1 MSQFIIQLL
10 LIDDDPIFRIGIR
23 SICEGFSD
31 LEVVAEAETA
41 ARAREVLD
49 GWTQSE
55 ATAPPEATPNP
66 VKIAILELGIKDL
79 NANPDRAIAF
89 CRQFQI
95 RHRDIPLLL
104 ITAVSDP
111 DLLAVARQA
120 GVAGYCPKGAALE
133 ELLGA
138 IREVATG
145 GRYWVDPLPTAPPS
159 APGGKAATPTRWQK
173 LRFALIAP
181 GLRDIE
187 TALEE
192 LGAELE
198 RAGPMPTRG
207 AVPML
212 NWLITRGRYRELR
225 AARRIASHFLPQSPE
240 VSRTGGSGNPPYPP
254 GAEPLKS
261 GGELVPAGR
270 SDLAA
275 PGEADLGTVRSLLFD
290 ATVAKLQ
297 SGLVNQT
304 GIPLEIDIL
313 KLSKKRE
320 LIYTI
325 LRKFEDL
332 FDELQLSEI
341 EPDHLVLKCPALLR
355 DVWAGAVADFY
366 GKYYT
371 LSVGDRQEEAIPVLL
386 GDAPPVE
393 ATILNR
399 IPLADDLL
407 AHLLFGE
414 SLTID
419 NQVYP
424 PGSLEATR
432 RAEALLQHGAI
443 QIANAVI
450 QPLLNRF
457 ADLEEV
463 KQTFYDRRM
472 LSTREI
478 EKFRNNLSWRYRVD
492 RYVSEP
498 KAIFESTYTLFVL
511 GERGIQKQTIYG
523 SRRQELEGLSGVPLA
538 VTLVLEGR
546 DAIAP
551 RVRAAVSFVGSG
563 VVFLL
568 TRVLGRGIGLIG
580 RGILQGIGSSI
591 QDSPVNKK

>member
-1 MSQFIIQLL
+1 MSQSIIQLL

-23 SICEGFSD
+23 SICERFSD

-41 ARAREVLD
+41 TRAREVLD
-49 GWTQSE
+49 GWAQSD
-55 ATAPPEATPNP
+55 AIAPPEAAPNA
-66 VKIAILELGIKDL
+66 VKIALLELGVKDL
-79 NANPDRAIAF
+79 STHPDRAIAF

-95 RHRDIPLLL
+95 RYRDIPLLL
-104 ITAVSDP
+104 ITTVSDP
-111 DLLAVARQA
+111 DELSAAREA
-120 GVAGYCPKGAALE
+120 GVAGYCPKGVALE

-138 IREVATG
+138 IREVAAG
-145 GRYWVDPLPTAPPS
+145 GRYWVDPLPTTPPGTRPPRPAP
-159 APGGKAATPTRWQK
+159 PTRWQK

-192 LGAELE
+192 LGADLE
-198 RAGPMPTRG
+198 QAGPMPTRG

-225 AARRIASHFLPQSPE
+225 AARRLVSHLLPESPE
-240 VSRTGGSGNPPYPP
+240 VSGSGGGSPPPESATGP
-254 GAEPLKS
+254 SQPR
-261 GGELVPAGR
+261 GELVQAGR
-270 SDLAA
+270 SDLAV
-275 PGEADLGTVRSLLFD
+275 PGEADLGALRSLLFD

-304 GIPLEIDIL
+304 GIPLEIDLL
-313 KLSKKRE
+313 KLSKKQE

-332 FDELQLSEI
+332 LDELQLSEI
-341 EPDHLVLKCPALLR
+341 EPDRLILKCPALLR
-355 DVWAGAVADFY
+355 DLWAGAVADFY

-371 LSVGDRQEEAIPVLL
+371 LSVGDRQVEAIPVLL
-386 GDAPPVE
+386 RDAPLVE
-393 ATILNR
+393 AAILNR
-399 IPLADDLL
+399 IPLMDDLL

-432 RAEALLQHGAI
+432 RAQALLQHGAI
-443 QIANAVI
+443 QIANGVI

-511 GERGIQKQTIYG
+511 GERGIQKRTIYA
-523 SRRQELEGLSGVPLA
+523 SRRRELESLSGVPLA

-551 RVRAAVSFVGSG
+551 RVRTAVSFVGSG
-563 VVFLL
+563 VVFVL
-568 TRVLGRGIGLIG
+568 TQVLGRGLGLIG

-591 QDSPVNKK
+591 QDSPVKKK